1 MFSFFKR
8 KKNLSMKRVEE
19 DTSNKSEILKFF
31 NVRNTLREGDE
42 GEEVKNIQK
51 MLYSILKVYP
61 TLPNVNVDGKY
72 DNITRKAVEAFQSF
86 MGLKESG
93 IVDDTTMERL
103 KLIYNNKDKIKG
115 IEKIEF

>member
-1 MFSFFKR
+1 MFGFFKR

-42 GEEVKNIQK
+42 GEDVQNIQK
-51 MLYSILKVYP
+51 MLQSILKVYP
-61 TLPNVNVDGKY
+61 NLPIVNVNGKY
-72 DNITRKAVEAFQSF
+72 DNITRNAVEGFQNF
-86 MGLKESG
+86 MGLDKSG
-93 IVDDTTMERL
+93 IVDSITLERL